1 MAGGTALAL
10 SSPRMTF
17 TQQNR
22 SLRIN
27 TPLGPDAVILTALR
41 GEEAVSSLFHFD
53 AVLIAEGH
61 DLSFDAIV
69 GKNVTVVLEAPGA
82 ATRYLNGYVSHFA
95 HVPRHGE
102 FQEYR
107 AEIVPWTWFLTQTR
121 DCRIFQDLSV
131 PEIVQKIFGEYA
143 FADFLLKLQRSYT
156 PREYCVQ
163 YRETDMAFVA
173 RLLEEEGIG
182 YYFTHEDRKHTLVL
196 ADSASGWATASND
209 RVEFQTEVDHPA
221 GPDTMQGFAKQQ
233 GVRPGKLT
241 LRDYNFERPTVD
253 LTSHASGSAGRDFEV
268 FEYPGGY
275 ATQALGD
282 ERATTMQAAE
292 DATRTLFR
300 GVSQHR
306 GLVPGHRFDLSKHPA
321 PGVDGS
327 YVVLRARHE
336 AAEPW
341 GPAGTEN
348 DGTPTYASE
357 LDCIPLETTYR
368 PAHHTPRP
376 VVQGVQSAVVVGPAG
391 EEIFTDQYGR
401 VKVKFV
407 WDREGH
413 ANEKSSCWIR
423 VSQNWAGKRFGTIFL
438 PRIGQEVLVDF
449 LDGDP
454 DRPIVTGRVYNG
466 ANMPPYDLPANQT
479 RSTMKSLSSKGGKGF
494 NEIRFEDKAG
504 DEQLFVNAERDF
516 DVRVGNDRREW
527 VERDHHLVAKRD
539 SVEQIDRNAH
549 LVVKQARTTQ
559 IGGDDSLSV
568 TGYQAT
574 HVKGAQSIKIDG
586 EQTTSV
592 AGHSLT
598 SSKAIYV
605 NAGMN
610 VIIEAGAQ
618 ITLKCAGNFIDIGPA
633 GVAIQGTMVLI
644 NSGGAPGAGVAG
656 SLISPAA
663 PLAAMIADVAEPGAN
678 AETFRTQRDQQS
690 ADEKAVSDAPS
701 HRPDDPENKNK
712 THFVEVELVDDA
724 GKPITGERVRVTL
737 PDGTTISERSTDE
750 KGLVR
755 IDNIDPGSCK
765 ITFPDLDDN
774 AWE

>member
-1 MAGGTALAL
+1 MA
-10 SSPRMTF
+10 F

-22 SLRIN
+22 SLRIS

-53 AVLIAEGH
+53 AVMVAEGQ

-82 ATRYLNGYVSHFA
+82 AKRYLNGYVSHFA
-95 HVPRHGE
+95 HVPRHGD

-131 PEIVQKIFGEYA
+131 PDIVQKIFGEYA
-143 FADFLLKLQRSYT
+143 FAEYLLKLQRSYA

-163 YRETDMAFVA
+163 YRETDLAFVA
-173 RLLEEEGIG
+173 RLLEEEGIC
-182 YYFTHEDRKHTLVL
+182 YFFTHEDGKHTLVL
-196 ADSASGWATASND
+196 ADGSSGWATATND
-209 RVEFQTEVDHPA
+209 RVEFQTQVDQSPA
-221 GPDTMQGFAKQQ
+221 PDTMQGFAKQQ
-233 GVRPGKLT
+233 ALRPGKHT
-241 LRDYNFERPTVD
+241 LRDYNFERPAVD
-253 LTSHASGSAGRDFEV
+253 LTSNATGAAGRDFEV

-275 ATQALGD
+275 ATQADGD
-282 ERATTMQAAE
+282 QRATTMQAAE

-300 GVSQHR
+300 GASQHR
-306 GLVPGHRFDLSKHPA
+306 GLVPGHRFDLSKHP
-321 PGVDGS
+321 VSDGS

-336 AAEPW
+336 ALEPW
-341 GPAGTEN
+341 GPAGTES
-348 DGTPTYASE
+348 DGTPTYSSD
-357 LDCIPLETTYR
+357 LDCITVETTFR
-368 PAHHTPRP
+368 PARRTPRP
-376 VVQGVQSAVVVGPAG
+376 VVQGVQSGVVVGPEG

-407 WDREGH
+407 WDREGR

-454 DRPIVTGRVYNG
+454 DRPIVIGRVYN
-466 ANMPPYDLPANQT
+466 AVNMPPYELPANQT

-504 DEQLFVNAERDF
+504 DEQLFINAERDF
-516 DVRVGNDRREW
+516 DLRVGNDRREW
-527 VERDHHLVAKRD
+527 IERDHHLVAKRD
-539 SVEQIDRNAH
+539 SIEQIDRNAH
-549 LVVKQARTTQ
+549 LVVKQGRTTRV
-559 IGGDDSLSV
+559 GGDDNLSV
-568 TGYQAT
+568 TGYQAI
-574 HVKGAQSIKIDG
+574 HVKGAQSLKVDG
-586 EQTTSV
+586 EQTESV
-592 AGHSLT
+592 QGHSLT
-598 SSKAIYV
+598 ASQSIYV
-605 NAGMN
+605 NAGMRI
-610 VIIEAGAQ
+610 VIEAGAQ
-618 ITLKCAGNFIDIGPA
+618 ITLKAGGNFIDIGPA

-656 SLISPAA
+656 SLISPAM
-663 PLAAMIADVAEPGAN
+663 PLVAMIADLAEPGAN
-678 AETFRTQRDQQS
+678 AETFRTQRDNQS
-690 ADEKAVSDAPS
+690 ADEKTMADATS
-701 HRPDDPENKNK
+701 HRPDDPANKDK

-724 GKPITGERVRVTL
+724 GKPVTGERVRVTL
-737 PDGTTISERSTDE
+737 PDGKTISERSTNE

-765 ITFPDLDDN
+765 ITFPDIDDK

>member
-1 MAGGTALAL
+1 
-10 SSPRMTF
+10 MTF

-27 TPLGPDAVILTALR
+27 TPLGPDAVILTALS
-41 GEEAVSSLFHFD
+41 GDEAVSSLFRFD
-53 AVLIAEGH
+53 ATLISEQA

-82 ATRYLNGYVSHFA
+82 AKRYLNGYVSQFA
-95 HVPRHGE
+95 HVPRFGD
-102 FQEYR
+102 FSEYR
-107 AEIVPWTWFLTQTR
+107 AEIVPWAWFLTQTR

-131 PEIVQKIFGEYA
+131 PDIVRTIFGEYA
-143 FADFLLKLQRSYT
+143 FADFLLKLQGSYQ

-173 RLLEEEGIG
+173 RLLEEEGIFF
-182 YYFTHEDRKHTLVL
+182 YFAHEDGKHTLVL
-196 ADSASGWATASND
+196 ADGASGWATATNE
-209 RVEFQTEVDHPA
+209 RVTFQTEVDQA
-221 GPDTMQGFAKQQ
+221 LAPDAMQGFAKRQA
-233 GVRPGKLT
+233 VRPGKLT

-253 LTSHASGSAGRDFEV
+253 LTSKATGTAGRDFEV

-275 ATQALGD
+275 ATQAEGD
-282 ERATTMQAAE
+282 QLATTMQTAE
-292 DATRTLFR
+292 DATRTLFLGTTR
-300 GVSQHR
+300 HR
-306 GLVPGHRFDLSKHPA
+306 GLVPGHRFDLSKHPVS
-321 PGVDGS
+321 GMDDS

-336 AAEPW
+336 ASEPW
-341 GPAGTEN
+341 GPATAAG
-348 DGTPTYASE
+348 DGTPAYTSDVECVA
-357 LDCIPLETTYR
+357 LQTTFR
-368 PAHHTPRP
+368 PARTTPRP
-376 VVQGVQSAVVVGPAG
+376 IVQGVQSAVVVGPDG

-407 WDREGH
+407 WDREGR

-423 VSQNWAGKRFGTIFL
+423 VSQSWAGKRFGTMFL

-466 ANMPPYDLPANQT
+466 ANMPPYELPANQT

-494 NEIRFEDKAG
+494 NEIRFEDKAD
-504 DEQLFVNAERDF
+504 DEQLFVNAQRDY
-516 DVRVGNDRREW
+516 DLRVGNDRREC
-527 VERDHHLVAKRD
+527 VERDHHLIAKRD
-539 SVEQIDRNAH
+539 SVEEIDRNAH
-549 LVVKQARTTQ
+549 LNVKQARTTQ
-559 IGGDDSLSV
+559 VGGDDSLSV
-568 TGYQAT
+568 GGYQAL
-574 HVKGAQSIKIDG
+574 HVSGAQSVKVDG
-586 EQTTSV
+586 AMTQSV
-592 AGHSLT
+592 QSHSLT
-598 SSKAIYV
+598 SSQSIYL

-618 ITLKCAGNFIDIGPA
+618 LTLKVGGNFIDIGPA

-644 NSGGAPGAGVAG
+644 NSGGAAGAGVAG

-663 PLAAMIADVAEPGAN
+663 PLAALVADHAEPGAN
-678 AETFRTQRDQQS
+678 TKTFRTERESMSD
-690 ADEKAVSDAPS
+690 DDKALAEAPS
-701 HRPDDPENKNK
+701 HRPDDPENKDK
-712 THFVEVELVDDA
+712 THFVEVELVDEA
-724 GKPITGERVRVTL
+724 GKPVTGERVRVTL
-737 PDGTTISERSTDE
+737 PDGETIAERCTDD

-755 IDNIDPGSCK
+755 IDHVDPGSCK